1 MPEQKLLHIPY
12 GAGNILLALLSKLF
26 PSPTLFLVRSLG
38 GRAEGSPGRCDSF
51 RLGRTMP
58 LVALVVEDG
67 VGGGSFCPG
76 SLLVVVEGDAGTGD
90 GLVPLT
96 DVCM

>member
-1 MPEQKLLHIPY
+1 
-12 GAGNILLALLSKLF
+12 
-26 PSPTLFLVRSLG
+26 
-38 GRAEGSPGRCDSF
+38 
-51 RLGRTMP
+51 MP

-76 SLLVVVEGDAGTGD
+76 SLLAVLEGDAGTGD

-96 DVCM
+96 EVCM